1 MQWIE
6 DYRGH
11 LSLLMEQ
18 YKDSPNLQAVI
29 SGILE
34 QGNAIEEA
42 MQELYTLL
50 SIQQAEGVQLDV
62 IGRLVGVAR
71 GAQDDEAYRLVLI
84 SWLQLQYSGTYEAII
99 KGVKELS
106 GATSVRL
113 VPDYPAGLLV
123 FAPGAKR
130 ELTQQQLEAL
140 APAGVMISHGCVLVD
155 TTATPI
161 LQTTSGA
168 NILIA
173 KYCQPQ
179 PIESEYGGYTLVA
192 ETGEVLTMEI

>member
-6 DYRGH
+6 DYKRH

-71 GAQDDEAYRLVLI
+71 GAQDDETYRFVLI
-84 SWLQLQYSGTYEAII
+84 SWLQLQYSGTYEAIV

-155 TTATPI
+155 TAATPI

-168 NILIA
+168 SILIA

-179 PIESEYGGYTLVA
+179 PIESEYGGYTLIA
-192 ETGEVLTMEI
+192 ETGEVLMMEI

>member
-1 MQWIE
+1 MRWIE
-6 DYRGH
+6 DYRRH

-18 YKDSPNLQAVI
+18 YKNSPNLQAVI
-29 SGILE
+29 RGILK

-71 GAQDDEAYRLVLI
+71 GAQDDETYRLVLI
-84 SWLQLQYSGTYEAII
+84 SWLQLQYSGTNDAII

-123 FAPGAKR
+123 FASGAKR

-155 TTATPI
+155 TTNTPI

>member
-6 DYRGH
+6 DYKRH

-18 YKDSPNLQAVI
+18 YKNSPKLQAVI

-62 IGRLVGVAR
+62 IGRIVGVAR
-71 GAQDDEAYRLVLI
+71 GAQDDETYRLVLI

-155 TTATPI
+155 TAATPI

-179 PIESEYGGYTLVA
+179 GMESEYGGYTLIA
-192 ETGEVLTMEI
+192 EKGEVLTMEI

>member
-6 DYRGH
+6 DYKRH

-18 YKDSPNLQAVI
+18 YKNSPNLQAVI

-71 GAQDDEAYRLVLI
+71 GAQDDEAYRFVLI

-155 TTATPI
+155 TIATPI

-192 ETGEVLTMEI
+192 ETGEVLMMEI